1 MCRQGL
7 HHSLAAGGFALPH
20 SGSVPQGPGLL
31 CAWAAAGPGLRA
43 TGHGT
48 RLASAENNTKAQ
60 GLFVCRPRQAAGQS
74 VCACCG
80 GLAAPQGKFLVVQ
93 VSVEP
98 VGIRSLNVLVR
109 VLPAKNHMNSAVKGV
124 GKIKSRKEV
133 MMNVLQ
139 GFARNLVIFHMRT
152 KPRKKKN
159 LIR

>member
-1 MCRQGL
+1 MQ
-7 HHSLAAGGFALPH
+7 AEAG
-20 SGSVPQGPGLL
+20 SRV
-31 CAWAAAGPGLRA
+31 
-43 TGHGT
+43 
-48 RLASAENNTKAQ
+48 
-60 GLFVCRPRQAAGQS
+60 

-133 MMNVLQ
+133 MNVLQ

-152 KPRKKKN
+152 KPRKKKK
-159 LIR
+159 I